1 MFRNINFRLIVEASN
16 GNLFY
21 PVVLDFSVTDQ
32 YPFSVPVANIEILT
46 NIASGTS
53 AYISPLRYDNV
64 VRLQTNITYSADEK
78 PVWIDFFEGRI
89 LDISSAYGRDN
100 VTSLM
105 CKGHSNEAAYTLIR
119 ADETYSIQTTGYILD
134 DVVTDYLSRVTPG
147 TFETGTTITD
157 YNIKSDQK
165 YVLDVIK
172 EIERLEGYDYKFSV
186 EPSYTSPG
194 TLDTVTANWSEFSSI
209 PTEQYK
215 VIEGTSRLIS
225 SDFKSGGDAVYN
237 YAVIYGQQTAPQKVG
252 SASDATSI
260 SKYDTRYY
268 ITSSTG
274 LTTNQLC
281 SDIAAAIVDR
291 YSEPLVTGRVQI
303 LFTQEAKPGD
313 LVETY
318 IPSLEINGESIDDN
332 FRVVRV
338 QHSGSAGGVT
348 TTLDFTNLILDPVD
362 ILTDLAVNSR
372 VSLQNFII

>member
-1 MFRNINFRLIVEASN
+1 MVVEAAN

-21 PVVLDFSVTDQ
+21 PIVLDFSVTDQ
-32 YPFSVPVANIEILT
+32 YPFSVPVVNIEILT

-53 AYISPLRYDNV
+53 AYISPLRFDNV
-64 VRLQTNITYSADEK
+64 VRLQANITYSADEK
-78 PVWIDFFEGRI
+78 PGWVDFFEGRI

-100 VTSLM
+100 VTSIM
-105 CKGHSNEAAYTLIR
+105 CKGHANEAGYTLIR
-119 ADETYSIQTTGYILD
+119 ADETYSSQATGTILS
-134 DVVTDYLSRVTPG
+134 DVITDYLSRILPG
-147 TFETGTTITD
+147 TFETGTVITD

-172 EIERLEGYDYKFSV
+172 EIERLEGYDYRFSV
-186 EPSYTSPG
+186 DPSYTLDG
-194 TLDTVTANWSEFSSI
+194 RLDTITANWSEFSSV

-237 YAVIYGQQTAPQKVG
+237 YAIIYGQQTSPQKVG
-252 SASDATSI
+252 SASNATSI
-260 SKYDTRYY
+260 SNYDTRYY

-291 YSEPLVTGRVQI
+291 YSEPLVTGRVSI
-303 LFTQEAKPGD
+303 LFTPEAKPGD
-313 LVETY
+313 LVTTY
-318 IPSLEINGESIDDN
+318 IQSLEVNGESIDDN

-338 QHSGSAGGVT
+338 QHSGSAGGIT

-372 VSLQNFII
+372 ISLQNFII